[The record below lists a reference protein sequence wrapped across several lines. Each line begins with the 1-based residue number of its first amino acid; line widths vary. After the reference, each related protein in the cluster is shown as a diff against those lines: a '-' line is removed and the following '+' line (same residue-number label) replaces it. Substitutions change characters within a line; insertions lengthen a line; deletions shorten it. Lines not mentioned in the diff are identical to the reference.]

1 MSDKP
6 QKPDKIHGIAHL
18 FAAASYSMA
27 GGRRLWGETAFR
39 HQLLAGLCIVAILIW
54 IGAEMSHIVMSII
67 LVGLTIAAEAL
78 NTAIEEIVDLVSP
91 EWSLAAK
98 HAKDLG
104 SFAVFSMLCLNGI
117 FALFVILTTLNW
129 I

>member
-18 FAAASYSMA
+18 FAAARYSMA
-27 GGRRLWGETAFR
+27 GGQRLWGETAFR

-67 LVGLTIAAEAL
+67 LFGLTIVAEAL

-104 SFAVFSMLCLNGI
+104 SFAVFAMLCLNGI

>member
-18 FAAASYSMA
+18 FAAARYSMA
-27 GGRRLWGETAFR
+27 GGQRLWGETAFR

-54 IGAEMSHIVMSII
+54 IGAAMSHIVMSII

-117 FALFVILTTLNW
+117 FALFVVLTTLNW

>member
-1 MSDKP
+1 M
-6 QKPDKIHGIAHL
+6 
-18 FAAASYSMA
+18 
-27 GGRRLWGETAFR
+27 GETAFR

>member
-1 MSDKP
+1 MAKRSQVMTWIRQLHP
-6 QKPDKIHGIAHL
+6 L
-18 FAAASYSMA
+18 MLVAAAA
-27 GGRRLWGETAFR
+27 A
-39 HQLLAGLCIVAILIW
+39 AV
-54 IGAEMSHIVMSII
+54 
-67 LVGLTIAAEAL
+67 AEAL

-91 EWSLAAK
+91 EWSLPAK

-117 FALFVILTTLNW
+117 FALFVTLTTLNW

>member
-1 MSDKP
+1 MSNTP
-6 QKPDKIHGIAHL
+6 QKPDKIHGISHL
-18 FAAASYSMA
+18 FAATRYSVA
-27 GGRRLWGETAFR
+27 GARRLWGETAFR
-39 HQLLAGLCIVAILIW
+39 HQLLAGLSIVAILVW
-54 IGAEMSHIVMSII
+54 IGAEMTHIVISVI
-67 LVGLTIAAEAL
+67 LFGLTIVAEAL
-78 NTAIEEIVDLVSP
+78 NTAIEEIVDLLSP
-91 EWSLAAK
+91 EWSLPAT